1 MPIDPATDTFTALL
15 IRSKTE
21 LAQDIYALELV
32 DPAGARLAPF
42 DAGAHITLE
51 TPSGARRD
59 YSLTNDP
66 SESHRY
72 VLGIKA
78 ERRGRGG
85 SVSLL
90 DNLAAGDRINVS
102 PPQNDFALVEAPEYL
117 FIAGGIGITP
127 IMAML
132 RYLQRTGMDHY
143 RLIYCTR
150 SPEHTAFRDEL
161 CGPDFAG
168 HVTLHHD
175 NGDPEQLFDL
185 WPLLEKPT
193 RAQVYCCGPR
203 PLLDEVRDMSGHWP
217 QSSIHFE
224 DFGSD
229 VQALKPDDSAFTVR
243 HADTGDVVEI
253 PAGATILE
261 TLRKHGYR
269 LPSSCESGTC
279 GTCKTL
285 LISGAVEHRDLV
297 LSDAEKTDHIMI
309 CVSRAR
315 DGGGELVL
323 KW

>member
-1 MPIDPATDTFTALL
+1 MPIDTATDTFTSLL
-15 IRSKTE
+15 VRSKAL
-21 LAQDIYALELV
+21 LAQDIYALELIHPDGV
-32 DPAGARLAPF
+32 ALVPF
-42 DAGAHITLE
+42 DAGAHVTLE

-66 SESHRY
+66 AETDRY

-78 ERRGRGG
+78 ERPGRGG

-90 DNLAAGDRINVS
+90 DNVAAGDLINVS
-102 PPQNDFALVEAPEYL
+102 PPQNDFPLVDAPEYL

-127 IMAML
+127 IMSML
-132 RYLQRTGMDHY
+132 RYLQRTGMTDY

-150 SPEHTAFRDEL
+150 GPEYTAFRDEL
-161 CGPDFAG
+161 CAPDFAK

-175 NGDPEQLFDL
+175 NGDPQQMFDL
-185 WPLLEKPT
+185 WPLLEKP
-193 RAQVYCCGPR
+193 AKAHVYCCGPR

-217 QSSIHFE
+217 QSAIHFE

-229 VQALKPDDSAFTVR
+229 VQPLRPDDTAFTVR
-243 HADTGDVVEI
+243 HADTAEVVEI

-279 GTCKTL
+279 GTCKTVL
-285 LISGAVEHRDLV
+285 VAGDVEHRDLV
-297 LSDAEKTDHIMI
+297 LSDEEKHDHIMI
-309 CVSRAR
+309 CVSRAAS
-315 DGGGELVL
+315 GELIL